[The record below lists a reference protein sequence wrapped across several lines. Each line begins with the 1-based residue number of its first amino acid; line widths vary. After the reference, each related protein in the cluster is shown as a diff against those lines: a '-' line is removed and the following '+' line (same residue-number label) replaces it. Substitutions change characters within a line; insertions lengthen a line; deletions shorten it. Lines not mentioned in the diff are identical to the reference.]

1 MACRRLIFALAITL
15 AVTTVAVVPF
25 ANADETA
32 TESICG
38 TWELASVID
47 RVGARMLNTSPPRA
61 IGGVRLTADMLVLN
75 SRAAFRLFVPEAGEA
90 SRRTFTCDP
99 TGVAGTVKSIETRV
113 GDGPWQ
119 ACATCDGI
127 NPLRDFFPN
136 NSGHPELYSYKN
148 SKTRSYE
155 GTFVVDDGA
164 QKIKESITTSDWE
177 ALQDATIDR
186 PFHFNSDGTLT
197 TYNDSNNSVWIYTWK
212 RVVDEI

>member
-1 MACRRLIFALAITL
+1 MVMMMACRRLIFALAITL

-90 SRRTFTCDP
+90 SRRTFT
-99 TGVAGTVKSIETRV
+99 
-113 GDGPWQ
+113 
-119 ACATCDGI
+119 
-127 NPLRDFFPN
+127 
-136 NSGHPELYSYKN
+136 GHPELYSYKN